1 MLRVLIALLGVLL
14 LACTALALVWL
25 AGQLLA
31 GMGLL
36 LVGTAGV
43 LLRLLWFLLLA
54 GVLGGLVFFV
64 TNAWRP
70 ASAGRPLDTAYTGG
84 VVHLGQPVAPAPD
97 APVSAGPVRQ
107 VPAQEVPVQEGPAS
121 EIPMSEMIVA
131 RPDLPEPEAAPVP
144 DPEPVVIAAV
154 PGRLDG
160 EPDREKD
167 S

>member
-70 ASAGRPLDTAYTGG
+70 VSAGRPLDTAYTGG

-107 VPAQEVPVQEGPAS
+107 VPAQEVLAQEGPAS

-154 PGRLDG
+154 PGWLDG

>member
-107 VPAQEVPVQEGPAS
+107 VPAQEGPAS

>member
-107 VPAQEVPVQEGPAS
+107 GPAQEVPVQEGPAS

>member
-70 ASAGRPLDTAYTGG
+70 ASGGRALETASTGG
-84 VVHLGQPVAPAPD
+84 AVDLGKPVAPAPVL
-97 APVSAGPVRQ
+97 AAPESVTPVSQ
-107 VPAQEVPVQEGPAS
+107 V
-121 EIPMSEMIVA
+121 IVA
-131 RPDLPEPEAAPVP
+131 RPDLPELQAEAAPAP

-154 PGRLDG
+154 PGLLDG
-160 EPDREKD
+160 EPDQDKH

>member
-107 VPAQEVPVQEGPAS
+107 VLAEEGPAS